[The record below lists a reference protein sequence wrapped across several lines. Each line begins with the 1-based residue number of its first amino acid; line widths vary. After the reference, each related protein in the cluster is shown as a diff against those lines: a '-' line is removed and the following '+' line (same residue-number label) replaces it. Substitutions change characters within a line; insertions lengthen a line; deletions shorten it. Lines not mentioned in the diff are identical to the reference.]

1 MSNENSTTNSPLRR
15 YRNFCLMTYLNEQ
28 QIKTVLSGHD
38 RQLKAH
44 AYITHDKDKNELGQ
58 PKEVHAHLLLA
69 LVNATTVDAVRNW
82 FKGFNDSKGL
92 PINTLAQPMHDIS
105 GCFEYLTHNTE
116 AAKAEGK
123 YIYDDSCVKGCN
135 IKYFQDTT
143 LQEVDNL
150 TLALEDLMNGIPLIE
165 IAKRYGR
172 DFIVHYGHI
181 KTLYNDIQNQ
191 TGGKLL

>member
-1 MSNENSTTNSPLRR
+1 MSDNKR

-28 QIKTVLSGHD
+28 QIKTVLAGHD

-44 AYITHDKDKNELGQ
+44 AYITHDKDKNENGELKQ
-58 PKEVHAHLLLA
+58 VHMHLLLA
-69 LVNATTVDAVRNW
+69 LVNNTTCDAVRNW
-82 FKGFNDSKGL
+82 FKGFTDEKGQ

-105 GCFEYLTHNTE
+105 GSFEYLTHNTE
-116 AAKAEGK
+116 QAKAEGK
-123 YIYDDSCVKGCN
+123 YIYDDTSVKGGN

-150 TLALEDLMNGIPLIE
+150 TLALDDLMNGIPLIE
-165 IAKRYGR
+165 VAKRYGR

-191 TGGKLL
+191 LGGKLL